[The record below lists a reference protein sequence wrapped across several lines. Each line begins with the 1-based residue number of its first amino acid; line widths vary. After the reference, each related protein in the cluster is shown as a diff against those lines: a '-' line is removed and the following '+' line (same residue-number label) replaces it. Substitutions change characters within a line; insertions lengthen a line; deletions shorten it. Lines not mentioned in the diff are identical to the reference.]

1 MHQHMTRTTVN
12 RQPESN
18 GAEISYMLYVYPW
31 GLEAGGC
38 DVPTAVSSLLAAD
51 SVEKVGH
58 SFRSGK
64 HASVIEIAAFG

>member
-51 SVEKVGH
+51 SVKKVGH
-58 SFRSGK
+58 SFHGRK
-64 HASVIEIAAFG
+64 VQT